1 MTPPVEPQDNADLPE
16 HDVGVVVF
24 ARVRAVDYADAANIA
39 ESAVRDLIGD
49 QPGNRYRDKGRA
61 AVIHLRR
68 LTRTQ
73 NLWIPVTVAE
83 VRELASAGG
92 DTYLRLTPTGKAY
105 RQLNEQ
111 REREEDGSDEQTT

>member
-1 MTPPVEPQDNADLPE
+1 MPSISEVQDNADLPE

-24 ARVRAVDYADAANIA
+24 ARVRAVDYVDAANIA
-39 ESAVRDLIGD
+39 ESAVRNLIIDQRANRRD
-49 QPGNRYRDKGRA
+49 QPP
-61 AVIHLRR
+61 VIHLRR
-68 LTRTQ
+68 LTRSQ
-73 NLWIPVTVAE
+73 NLRIPVTVAE

-111 REREEDGSDEQTT
+111 REREENGSDEQTT